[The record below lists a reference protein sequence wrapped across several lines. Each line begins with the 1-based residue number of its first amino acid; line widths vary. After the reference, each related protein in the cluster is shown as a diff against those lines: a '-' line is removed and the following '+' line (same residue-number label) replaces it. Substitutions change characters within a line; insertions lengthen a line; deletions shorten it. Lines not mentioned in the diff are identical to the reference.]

1 VADENYKT
9 LAAKLQCCL
18 LWCSLIS
25 GCTFNRK
32 LHIVAAKL
40 NCFDVEVGFS
50 IIRIDC
56 PGPTSSAL
64 SWLRLNAPTESYT
77 YVDTI

>member
-1 VADENYKT
+1 MLPLVVQFN
-9 LAAKLQCCL
+9 LF
-18 LWCSLIS
+18 

-64 SWLRLNAPTESYT
+64 SWLRLNAPTERYT